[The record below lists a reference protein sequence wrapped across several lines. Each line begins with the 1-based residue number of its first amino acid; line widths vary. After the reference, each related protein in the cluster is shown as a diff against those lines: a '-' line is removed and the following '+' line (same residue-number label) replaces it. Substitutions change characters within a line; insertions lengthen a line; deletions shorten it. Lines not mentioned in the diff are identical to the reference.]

1 MDIRIEKTKT
11 ALHNTFL
18 ELRSRKPLEKITI
31 KELCEKAQINKSTF
45 YSHYKDIYDLS
56 DQLETEVV
64 TSVIEAIPNPANCLE
79 DPAVLAKNLFLGYL
93 SRDSIIRILFSGT
106 RAGEL
111 VRKVEYQLKKTC
123 LKLTRSTNRIHPSM
137 SCCLTRFM
145 AVIMHFSKTDNTE
158 MLPWLISSARF
169 PPGQ

>member
-1 MDIRIEKTKT
+1 M
-11 ALHNTFL
+11 
-18 ELRSRKPLEKITI
+18 
-31 KELCEKAQINKSTF
+31 CEKAQINKSTF

-111 VRKVEYQLKKTC
+111 VRKVEYQLKKI
-123 LKLTRSTNRIHPSM
+123 LFEAHPEYKQDPIPSM
-137 SCCLTRFM
+137 LCCLTRFM

>member
-1 MDIRIEKTKT
+1 MKRHRLTN
-11 ALHNTFL
+11 L
-18 ELRSRKPLEKITI
+18 S
-31 KELCEKAQINKSTF
+31 F

-111 VRKVEYQLKKTC
+111 VRKVEYQLKKI
-123 LKLTRSTNRIHPSM
+123 LFEAHPEYKQDPIRQ
-137 SCCLTRFM
+137 CRAVLHGFM